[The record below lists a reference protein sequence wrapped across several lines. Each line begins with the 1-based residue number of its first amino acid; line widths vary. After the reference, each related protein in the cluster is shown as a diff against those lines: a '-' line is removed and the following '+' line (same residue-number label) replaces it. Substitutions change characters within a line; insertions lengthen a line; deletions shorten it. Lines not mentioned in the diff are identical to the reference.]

1 MSRLFLEDFFLTVPL
16 KVCDKTSKLVRM
28 EWKKLSRL
36 EEENPIIIS
45 YLPTPQ
51 SEYLQFVQF
60 LLAVKE
66 FLFSSSPIQ
75 HKKHSNIS
83 FVVSIHSSFIANL

>member
-45 YLPTPQ
+45 YLPTPYPLHPA
-51 SEYLQFVQF
+51 STAAFMAILSKDEKYSHLFGETRH
-60 LLAVKE
+60 LL
-66 FLFSSSPIQ
+66 
-75 HKKHSNIS
+75 IS
-83 FVVSIHSSFIANL
+83 LVELEVEADV